1 MDCRTP
7 GFPVLYYL
15 LEFSQIHVHWVIP
28 ANHLLLRRP
37 LILLPSVFPSIRVFS
52 NESALCIRCP
62 KYWSFSFSPSNE
74 YSVLHEYS
82 LEEKKKMV
90 NEQKLGSNQRL
101 GHRGTSSYWALSSG
115 YLWSLTTK
123 PRREAG
129 HQKPSAPGVLFRC
142 PARIL
147 DEFSF
152 F

>member
-37 LILLPSVFPSIRVFS
+37 LILLPSIFPSIRVFS

-74 YSVLHEYS
+74 YSVLS
-82 LEEKKKMV
+82 WIFIGREEKDGKWAEAG
-90 NEQKLGSNQRL
+90 EQPEAGPQGNLQLLGSLFRL
-101 GHRGTSSYWALSSG
+101 FMVPHNKTQ
-115 YLWSLTTK
+115 TD
-123 PRREAG
+123 AG

-147 DEFSF
+147 GEFSF